1 MADDVVLSAAVG
13 SGITLATDEITSR
26 HFQRVKICTGSDGT
40 ANDASTSNP
49 VPVALTSSGGLTS
62 LALLDDAIGTVSST
76 APTKVMASGG
86 IDGSG
91 NAQMQLMDCSGRAI
105 VNVNSMPSITVGA
118 ALPAGSNNIGDVDV
132 LSVAAGDNLI
142 GRVKISDGTEVAAV
156 DSSNRLE
163 TTSYQGSTWSVLT
176 VPGTTGGL
184 SISRVVAGA
193 TTNATVAKASAGH
206 LYGFDIYNASGATSF
221 VKFVNKASAPTAG
234 SETVAYTVAIPTVSQ
249 VRLMFPQG
257 IAFATGIAYFTVTG
271 FADSNSTAVAA
282 NDLIIQV
289 FYN

>member
-13 SGITLATDEITSR
+13 SGITLATDDISSR

-40 ANDASTSNP
+40 ANDASTTNP

-76 APTKVMASGG
+76 APTKVMAAGG

-91 NAQMQLMDCSGRAI
+91 NSQMLLTDCSGRVA
-105 VNVNSMPSITVGA
+105 VNVISSAALAIGT

-132 LSVAAGDNLI
+132 LSIAAGTNLI
-142 GRVKISDGTEVAAV
+142 GKVQLSDGTEHAVV
-156 DSSNRLE
+156 DSNNRLE
-163 TTSYQGSTWSVLT
+163 VAAYQGSTWSVQDI
-176 VPGTTGGL
+176 PGTTGGL

-193 TTNATVAKASAGH
+193 STNATVAKASAGH

-221 VKFVNKASAPTAG
+221 VKFVNTASSPTAG
-234 SETVAYTVAIPTVSQ
+234 SETVAYTVAIPTVAQ

-289 FYN
+289 FYK

>member
-1 MADDVVLSAAVG
+1 MADNSQLSAAVG
-13 SGITLATDEITSR
+13 SGIVLATDDISSV
-26 HFQRVKICTGSDGT
+26 HYQRVKLSLGVDGS
-40 ANDASTSNP
+40 AVDASASNP
-49 VPVALTSSGGLTS
+49 IPVTLASSGGLTS
-62 LALLDDAIGTVSST
+62 LQLLDDAIGTVSST
-76 APTKVMASGG
+76 ATTKVMASGG

-91 NAQMQLMDCSGRAI
+91 NAQMQLMDCSGRAV

-142 GRVKISDGTEVAAV
+142 GRVKLSDGTEVAAV
-156 DSSNRLE
+156 DSNNRLE
-163 TTSYQGSTWSVLT
+163 TTSYQGSTWSVQEI
-176 VPGTTGGL
+176 PGTTGGL
-184 SISRVVAGA
+184 SISRVVAA
-193 TTNATVAKASAGH
+193 NSTNATVAKASAGH

-234 SETVAYTVAIPTVSQ
+234 SETVAYTVAIPTVAQ

-257 IAFATGIAYFTVTG
+257 IAFATGISFFTVTG

-289 FYN
+289 FYK